1 MYPVSPRPRHLDS
14 ALQEQLIRC
23 SVWCAAIGVAVG
35 VGLGAGV
42 SQAQAS
48 AQAPALIADSAFA
61 TAGWVGA
68 AFRDPASGQF
78 AFCRQGRAFDDGTVL
93 TFSLDD
99 IGQLDVG
106 LGGGAWTAD
115 PDAIVPTAAR
125 LDDIGP
131 VALNGHI
138 DDAGALILSLDNDPA
153 ILAAFRS
160 AYVFEIVGDAFGP
173 LLFELSG
180 TAASLSDLRTCAIT
194 YREVRA
200 VSPAVAAVQASDRP
214 STTGDGALTI
224 DDLGRVQA
232 AMDAPGA
239 DFERQSLDR
248 LLLTGLAERLTG
260 GLGLTIDD
268 GAEQTVD
275 IVSPDARPPSPIVP
289 PPPSRAYRI
298 GDQGGFGSDGLYG
311 TPYTIRPPSSPYS
324 ISTPGTANPDRR

>member
-1 MYPVSPRPRHLDS
+1 M
-14 ALQEQLIRC
+14 A
-23 SVWCAAIGVAVG
+23 WCATIGVAVG

-42 SQAQAS
+42 SR
-48 AQAPALIADSAFA
+48 AQAPAPIADSAFA

-93 TFSLDD
+93 TFSLDETGHLD
-99 IGQLDVG
+99 IG

-115 PDAIVPTAAR
+115 PVATLPTAAR

-131 VALNGHI
+131 VALNGRV
-138 DDAGALILSLDNDPA
+138 DDAGGLVLSLNNDPA

-173 LLFELSG
+173 LLFDLSG

-194 YREVRA
+194 YREA
-200 VSPAVAAVQASDRP
+200 PAASPAELASDRP
-214 STTGDGALTI
+214 AATGDGALTI
-224 DDLGRVQA
+224 EDLGHVQA
-232 AMDAPGA
+232 AMVAP
-239 DFERQSLDR
+239 DPDIERQSLDR
-248 LLLTGLAERLTG
+248 VLLTGLADRLTG

-268 GAEQTVD
+268 APDQTVD
-275 IVSPDARPPSPIVP
+275 IMSPDPRSPSLIVP
-289 PPPSRAYRI
+289 PPRSRAYRI